1 MFSKIPDNVE
11 ELLKKLEQDYPRVVV
26 GIRSVWLQKDA
37 EKFFQSTLTYFDS
50 CTREGFN
57 SEAFRMINEIHN
69 IHREI
74 VGYKDD
80 DEIWFKF
87 R

>member
-1 MFSKIPDNVE
+1 MLSKIPNDVE

-26 GIRSVWLQKDA
+26 GIRSIWLQKDA

-50 CTREGFN
+50 CSREGFN
-57 SEAFRMINEIHN
+57 SEAFKTINEIHN
-69 IHREI
+69 IHRQI
-74 VGYKDD
+74 SGYQEE
-80 DEIWFKF
+80 EIWFKF